1 MGPIR
6 KVVPSRLGNIFTGMA
21 ATDEELMERLI
32 GGQESALDQLLQRY
46 KSSLYA
52 FALRSVQSSSVADDV
67 FQETFLR
74 VYRKRK
80 TFQKGA
86 RFRPWLFQICLNL
99 CRDHH
104 RKVKRRQEVE
114 LSEEAVG
121 QDQRPGPEEHAQ
133 KAAEARRVQDAISRL
148 PEKHRAVLILTQ
160 YEGLSQQ
167 EAALALGIPEGT
179 VKSRKF
185 KAIRTLA
192 KMLAPF
198 LGHQEKKSPK
208 K

>member
-1 MGPIR
+1 
-6 KVVPSRLGNIFTGMA
+6 MA

-32 GGQESALDQLLQRY
+32 EGQQSALDQLLQRY
-46 KSSLYA
+46 KRSLYT
-52 FALRSVQSSSVADDV
+52 FALRLVHRPSVADDV

-114 LSEEAVG
+114 LNEETVG
-121 QDQRPGPEEHAQ
+121 QDLAPGPEERAQ
-133 KAAEARRVQDAISRL
+133 KAAEARKVRDAISRL
-148 PEKHRAVLILTQ
+148 PEKHRAVLVLTQ

-167 EAALALGIPEGT
+167 ETAAALGIPEGT
-179 VKSRKF
+179 VRSRKF

-192 KMLAPF
+192 KF
-198 LGHQEKKSPK
+198 LGQILGDDEKKSQK

>member
-1 MGPIR
+1 
-6 KVVPSRLGNIFTGMA
+6 MA
-21 ATDEELMERLI
+21 ASDEELMERLV
-32 GGQESALDQLLQRY
+32 GGQQSALDQLLQRY
-46 KSSLYA
+46 KRSLYA
-52 FALRSVQSSSVADDV
+52 FALRLVQRPSVADDV

-80 TFQKGA
+80 SFQKGA

-99 CRDHH
+99 CRDYH
-104 RKVKRRQEVE
+104 RKAKRRQEVE
-114 LSEEAVG
+114 LSEELVG
-121 QDQRPGPEEHAQ
+121 HDPRPGPEERAQ

-167 EAALALGIPEGT
+167 EAAAALGIPEGT

-185 KAIRTLA
+185 KAIRALA
-192 KMLAPF
+192 KLLAPVV
-198 LGHQEKKSPK
+198 GHHEKKSPK

>member
-1 MGPIR
+1 
-6 KVVPSRLGNIFTGMA
+6 MA

-32 GGQESALDQLLQRY
+32 GGQESALGQLLQRY

-114 LSEEAVG
+114 LSEEVVG
-121 QDQRPGPEEHAQ
+121 QDQRPGPEERAQ

-167 EAALALGIPEGT
+167 EAAVALGIPEGT

-185 KAIRTLA
+185 KAIRILA

-198 LGHQEKKSPK
+198 LGHQEKKSQK

>member
-1 MGPIR
+1 
-6 KVVPSRLGNIFTGMA
+6 MA

-32 GGQESALDQLLQRY
+32 GGQQSALDQLLQRY
-46 KSSLYA
+46 KRSLYA
-52 FALRSVQSSSVADDV
+52 FALRSVQRPSVADDV

-121 QDQRPGPEEHAQ
+121 QDQRPGPEERAQ
-133 KAAEARRVQDAISRL
+133 KAAEADRVRDAISHL
-148 PEKHRAVLILTQ
+148 PEKHRSVLILTQ

-167 EAALALGIPEGT
+167 EAAAALGIPEGT
-179 VKSRKF
+179 VRSRKF

-192 KMLAPF
+192 KL
-198 LGHQEKKSPK
+198 LGAASGEDKK
-208 K
+208 

>member
-1 MGPIR
+1 
-6 KVVPSRLGNIFTGMA
+6 
-21 ATDEELMERLI
+21 MERLI

-46 KSSLYA
+46 KRPLYT
-52 FALRSVQSSSVADDV
+52 FALRMVQRPSVADDV

-80 TFQKGA
+80 TFRKGA
-86 RFRPWLFQICLNL
+86 RLRPWLFQICLNL
-99 CRDHH
+99 CRDYH

-114 LSEEAVG
+114 LCEEAVG
-121 QDQRPGPEEHAQ
+121 RDHRPGPEERAQ
-133 KAAEARRVQDAISRL
+133 KAAEARRVRAAISQL

-167 EAALALGIPEGT
+167 EAAATLGIPEGT
-179 VKSRKF
+179 VRSRKF

-192 KMLAPF
+192 RL
-198 LGHQEKKSPK
+198 LGEQEKKSQK

>member
-1 MGPIR
+1 
-6 KVVPSRLGNIFTGMA
+6 MA

-32 GGQESALDQLLQRY
+32 GGQENALEQLLQRY
-46 KSSLYA
+46 KSPLYS
-52 FALRSVQSSSVADDV
+52 FALRMVQRPSVADDV

-80 TFQKGA
+80 TFRKGA

-121 QDQRPGPEEHAQ
+121 CDLRPGPEESAQ
-133 KAAEARRVQDAISRL
+133 RAAEARRVRDAVSRL
-148 PEKHRAVLILTQ
+148 PDKHRAVLVLTQ

-167 EAALALGIPEGT
+167 EAAAALGIPEGT
-179 VKSRKF
+179 VRSRKF

-192 KMLAPF
+192 SLLSTDKKKS
-198 LGHQEKKSPK
+198 QEK
-208 K
+208 